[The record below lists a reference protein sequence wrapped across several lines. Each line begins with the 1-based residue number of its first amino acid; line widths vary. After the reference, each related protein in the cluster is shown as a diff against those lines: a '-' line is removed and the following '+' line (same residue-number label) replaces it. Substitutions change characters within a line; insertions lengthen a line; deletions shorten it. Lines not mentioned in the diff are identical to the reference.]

1 MITRENS
8 WKAVDNDWLDVPLED
23 LLRDFKRFLGQM
35 RDEEAKAEARRWLA
49 TIAET
54 LPQDGASRT
63 KLLHEL
69 IRLCVR
75 GQLQLLLAAYRIPHP
90 SYNYF
95 DDFWENTK
103 GPWDSLPLA
112 LQAPTP
118 ALWSVLGF
126 DIGFPIGIPASALTV
141 TARWIDYYA
150 RCGFNILTF
159 KTVRS
164 KAWSVHPNP
173 NWIFLN
179 ELDKPL
185 TPGERLPIAVGDEF
199 VWPGN
204 PKAFSM
210 ANSFGVPSFEHET
223 WQKDVEK
230 ALQLLRSDQLLIV
243 SVMGTY
249 EEYQGKE
256 LVKDFVRV
264 AKLVEETGA
273 SAIELNLS
281 CPNSFDP
288 VTKKIREGL
297 ICESPETTADIVR
310 GVRDGLQKNTK
321 LVIKMAHMPRELL
334 EQVVVPLA
342 HEINGVSG
350 INTLQMEVRKSD
362 GSPAFL
368 GTREDPTA
376 PRTRA
381 GVSGV
386 AIREYGLQFVR
397 WLAEIRNQHK
407 LNFDIIGMGGVMN
420 TDDVN
425 AYQQAGANAVQTATA
440 AFFNPALPQQVSYR
454 LLGSAPT
461 LETQLVVRSRVLALL
476 DEGPMSLRELSKHLS
491 EQLSESEQLNEFFG
505 RERLIAEKTRALLQG
520 LELEGRVTAARE
532 SGRVVFRSTSAADLG
547 HLMGPVR

>member
-8 WKAVDNDWLDVPLED
+8 WKAVSNDWLNIPLED

-35 RDEEAKAEARRWLA
+35 RDEEAKAEARRWLDN
-49 TIAET
+49 IEKP
-54 LPQDGASRT
+54 LPQDEASRT
-63 KLLHEL
+63 KVLHEL

-95 DDFWENTK
+95 DGFWENTE

-118 ALWSVLGF
+118 ALWSILGF

-141 TARWIDYYA
+141 TASWIDYYA
-150 RCGFNILTF
+150 RCGFNVLTF

-164 KAWSVHPNP
+164 KAWSAHPNP

-185 TPGERLPIAVGDEF
+185 TPGEPLPIAVGDEF

-210 ANSFGVPSFEHET
+210 ANSFGVPSFDHKI

-243 SVMGTY
+243 SVMGSY

-256 LVKDFVRV
+256 LVADFVKV

-288 VTKKIREGL
+288 VTKKIRKDL
-297 ICESPETTADIVR
+297 ICESPETTADIVKE
-310 GVRDGLQKNTK
+310 VRHSLQNNTK

-342 HEINGVSG
+342 REINGVSG
-350 INTLQMEVRKSD
+350 INTLQMEVRKAD

-368 GTREDPTA
+368 GTSEDPTA
-376 PRTRA
+376 PRMKA

-420 TDDVN
+420 ADDVN

-440 AFFNPALPQQVSYR
+440 AFFNPALPQQVRYQ
-454 LLGSAPT
+454 LLGNAPT
-461 LETQLVVRSRVLALL
+461 LETKLVVRSRVLELL
-476 DEGPMSLRELSKHLS
+476 DKGPMSLRELSK
-491 EQLSESEQLNEFFG
+491 QLSEQLNESEQLAEFFNQD
-505 RERLIAEKTRALLQG
+505 RLIAEKTRAILQG
-520 LELEGRVTAARE
+520 LEEEGRVTAARE
-532 SGRVVFRSTSAADLG
+532 KGRVVFHGTPTAGVA
-547 HLMGPVR
+547 HLTGPTH

>member
-8 WKAVDNDWLDVPLED
+8 RKAVSNDGLDVPLED
-23 LLRDFKRFLGQM
+23 LLRDFERFLGQM
-35 RDEEAKAEARRWLA
+35 KDKEAKEEASHWLA
-49 TIAET
+49 TVEEP
-54 LPQDGASRT
+54 LPQDEASRT

-75 GQLQLLLAAYRIPHP
+75 GRLQLLLAAYRIPHP

-95 DDFWENTK
+95 EDFEENTK
-103 GPWDSLPLA
+103 GPWDSPPRA
-112 LQAPTP
+112 WQASTP

-126 DIGFPIGIPASALTV
+126 DIGFPIGIPASALT
-141 TARWIDYYA
+141 ASPRWIDYYA
-150 RCGFNILTF
+150 RCGFNILTY

-164 KAWSVHPNP
+164 KTWLAHPNP

-179 ELDKPL
+179 ELDTPL
-185 TPGERLPIAVGDEF
+185 TPGEPLPVAVGDQF

-210 ANSFGVPSFEHET
+210 ANSFGVPSSDPRT
-223 WQKDVEK
+223 WQKDVGE
-230 ALQLLRSDQLLIV
+230 ALQRLRSDQLLIV
-243 SVMGTY
+243 SVVGMY
-249 EEYQGKE
+249 EEYQGEE
-256 LVKDFVRV
+256 LAADFAQV
-264 AKLVEETGA
+264 AKLVEEIGA

-288 VTKKIREGL
+288 VTKKIREDL
-297 ICESPETTADIVR
+297 ICESPETTARIVR
-310 GVRDGLQKNTK
+310 KVRDRLQKNTK
-321 LVIKMAHMPRELL
+321 LVIKIGHMRRELL

-342 HEINGVSG
+342 SEIDGVSG
-350 INTLQMEVRKSD
+350 INTLQMEVRKAD
-362 GSPAFL
+362 GSPAFI
-368 GTREDPTA
+368 GTVEDPTM

-397 WLAEIRNQHK
+397 WLAEIRYQYN

-420 TDDVN
+420 AEDVS
-425 AYQQAGANAVQTATA
+425 AYQRAGANAVQTATA
-440 AFFNPALPQQVSYR
+440 AFFNPALPQQVNYR

-461 LETQLVVRSRVLALL
+461 LETQLVVRSRVLELL
-476 DEGPMSLRELSKHLS
+476 DEGPMSLRELSKQLS
-491 EQLSESEQLNEFFG
+491 EQLNESEQLNQFFG

-520 LELEGRVTAARE
+520 LEEEGRVTAARE
-532 SGRVVFRSTSAADLG
+532 SGRVVFRSTSAADVG
-547 HLMGPVR
+547 HLREPVR

>member
-1 MITRENS
+1 
-8 WKAVDNDWLDVPLED
+8 
-23 LLRDFKRFLGQM
+23 
-35 RDEEAKAEARRWLA
+35 
-49 TIAET
+49 
-54 LPQDGASRT
+54 
-63 KLLHEL
+63 
-69 IRLCVR
+69 
-75 GQLQLLLAAYRIPHP
+75 
-90 SYNYF
+90 
-95 DDFWENTK
+95 
-103 GPWDSLPLA
+103 
-112 LQAPTP
+112 
-118 ALWSVLGF
+118 
-126 DIGFPIGIPASALTV
+126 
-141 TARWIDYYA
+141 
-150 RCGFNILTF
+150 
-159 KTVRS
+159 
-164 KAWSVHPNP
+164 
-173 NWIFLN
+173 
-179 ELDKPL
+179 
-185 TPGERLPIAVGDEF
+185 
-199 VWPGN
+199 
-204 PKAFSM
+204 
-210 ANSFGVPSFEHET
+210 VPSFDHES
-223 WQKDVEK
+223 WQNDVEK

-256 LVKDFVRV
+256 LVKDFVKV
-264 AKLVEETGA
+264 AKAVEELGA

-288 VTKKIREGL
+288 VTKKIREDL

-310 GVRDGLQKNTK
+310 GVRDGLQKKNTK

-368 GTREDPTA
+368 GTGEDPTA

-461 LETQLVVRSRVLALL
+461 LETQLVVRSRVLELL
-476 DEGPMSLRELSKHLS
+476 RNDPMSLRELSKQLS
-491 EQLSESEQLNEFFG
+491 EQLNESEQLDEFFG
-505 RERLIAEKTRALLQG
+505 RERLIAEKTRALLQD
-520 LELEGRVTAARE
+520 LEEEGRVTAARE
-532 SGRVVFRSTSAADLG
+532 NGRVVFRSTLAADMA
-547 HLMGPVR
+547 HFTEPVR